1 MQINLFIYLTN
12 KAADSNFLVVL
23 LPNSEVQQPQWDQML
38 TIQVTNTMYIKQ
50 VNLLFC
56 LQLNGLSIL
65 EKKISKLL
73 CALDIILK
81 IYYHL

>member
-1 MQINLFIYLTN
+1 
-12 KAADSNFLVVL
+12 
-23 LPNSEVQQPQWDQML
+23 ML